1 MNKEAEAEIKRKLEI
16 HWRGAYGDEDNEI
29 PGFID
34 ELKIVKKDNYKNSQ
48 LIKKAIYVGIGIL
61 GTLQVIFWL
70 IEKLHIKI
78 F

>member
-1 MNKEAEAEIKRKLEI
+1 MNKEDEAEIKRKLEI
-16 HWRGAYGDEDNEI
+16 IWRGAYGDEDNEI

-34 ELKIVKKDNYKNSQ
+34 ELKIVKSENAKNSL

>member
-1 MNKEAEAEIKRKLEI
+1 MNKEDEAEIKRKLEI
-16 HWRGAYGDEDNEI
+16 LWRGAYGDEDNEI